1 MGELCT
7 IYCIT
12 CLRGAVPGRSR
23 VPVSENRAPRAD
35 RKEKDAMYAEDK
47 VTDMEYLPL
56 SCSQMNIWNLE
67 MAYPGLPIN
76 NICTALRIEGN
87 LNLEYLQSCI
97 ELSYQAFPSLRTR
110 ITVRDGVP
118 CQYVSG
124 EIPARTVI
132 FDFTETN
139 EQGVGSWFQS
149 VAREH
154 FTLCD
159 APLCQMLV
167 FKTAEN
173 SGGIL
178 TRVHHIVADAWSH
191 GLITNYIIHNYFQL
205 LQNNTPDST
214 ITPSYEEHILKEQ
227 KYLKSRAFEKDKKYW
242 NEALRGISPGAAK
255 EHQCAVVSPVG
266 LRKSY
271 RLPNRLNRLIGGF
284 CEKTGVSPFA
294 VFYMGLAIYLRRV
307 KGQARF
313 CIGVPT
319 MNRLNFKEKQTGGMF
334 VNTLP
339 FVNEFDISITWN
351 QFNEKLQRDWFA
363 LLYHQRIPYEFIKKI
378 ASSNEPH
385 LSEGLFD
392 IVLSYQN
399 GKLDHLRGA
408 RVSLEGRWMY
418 SGYQCESLC
427 IHLSSRDK
435 ENQFMVDYD
444 YLTQIF
450 SEGEIDRLHESLCRI
465 LKETLQNP
473 DTPIYSLSILS
484 EEMEE
489 KVIYDFNQTD
499 VWYEKEGGIAK
510 KLKDIVE
517 MHPDRTAV
525 IFRGRRISYRE
536 LGEDGENAA
545 RRITRKMNGEQGT
558 VAIHLE
564 RSEKIFIALWG
575 VIFSGNS
582 WLLIDTGL
590 PRQRKEEIL
599 RDSCAVLCICDSREE
614 IHAGSTSFVLFDE
627 LAEPE
632 EDIKCRAAGPDDL
645 AYLVYTSGSTGTPKG
660 VEVEQHSVLNL
671 ALSMHPLYPKG
682 AVLSICNVGFDA
694 FLLESVIALLDGR
707 TIVFSAE
714 DEMNHPQKIG
724 QLIQNFDAG
733 FLALTPSR
741 LSAYLKEPQ
750 FCEALWHLETIICG
764 GESLPPE
771 LYKKLSEYTG
781 GILYNQYGPSEATVA
796 VSHAVV
802 NGKEPVSIGR
812 PLCNCR
818 MYILDEFLNPLPPGS
833 AGEIYISG
841 ACLARGYHN
850 RKELTEECFLQDP
863 FLDRGRMYRTGDYG
877 RWSEDGRVFYLGR
890 QDSQIKL
897 LGHRIELSEIESVL
911 MRHPE
916 VDAAAVT
923 VWEEQLIAY
932 YIGSGEVRESEILTF
947 AANYLPRYLLPGVL
961 MRVKSFSLTGNGKID
976 FQAMPKPVLPDI
988 QEKAADEVEQQ
999 LLHIWKKVL
1008 GKEELGVNS
1017 DYFLV
1022 GGDSLNAVLML
1033 LEVEDQFSRTISM
1046 QEFYANATLRRLG
1059 NLIRGREVQGQPR
1072 GEDIRKAAVRDWYP
1086 VTPSQAGFYVMHQ
1099 LDETKISYNMP
1110 TAFLLSESLDFSRLE
1125 HAVEQMIQEDSV
1137 LRTTFH
1143 IENGRVT
1150 AKISSEPEFRMQYME
1165 CGTVKEAMENF
1176 VQPFNLEEGPLI
1188 RVASLKLPGDK
1199 ACVLL
1204 DTHHIISD
1212 GLSSQILLGRL
1223 NRYYEGLPVSLPEF
1237 DYTDYAWWLSERAE
1251 GTKNPCREFWEKYLP
1266 DSLPESEFPLDRPR
1280 PAVFDGRGSR
1290 YSFELPESLHGEL
1303 QRVCKEQHVTV
1314 FVLLL
1319 SIYGVLLSRYS
1330 GKKEVV
1336 IGTPFSGRHRQHM
1349 EKLTGVFVNSLPV
1362 FMQTDPEATFT
1373 QYLESV
1379 KNSVTAMLDNQ
1390 EITLEELAKMAGA
1403 ERSRAK
1409 NPLFSVMFTMTPLK
1423 SEKISI
1429 GNAELDYVP
1438 SDTHAVKMDLNLEVT
1453 FINGRY
1459 YFQFEYAKSLFDEVT
1474 IAFYSRCYL
1483 QGLQQILSGSDIRIQ
1498 DIAMLDPADRI
1509 RLLEKPRH
1517 LRTPYDGTTVDQAAD
1532 YYAFSEP
1539 ERIAVQWGE
1548 DDSYT
1553 FRELKE
1559 KSDALAALLQKAGVE
1574 QGDKVAFLTRRTGA
1588 LPVFM
1593 FGILKAGAAYVPVD
1607 PKFPRERILYMLQ
1620 QAEVKLV
1627 LYGQQELVL
1636 GGLPCEEMIWK
1647 ENHGD
1652 SSWQVVNRHGPEDA
1666 ANVIYT
1672 SGTTGNP
1679 KGVVMLHKSL
1689 SNLSAHLEPLLGS
1702 TEEIILCASNCV
1714 FDVFTTETI
1723 LSLGKGY
1730 AVSIADEEEMV
1741 LPWKMAER
1749 IQRDK
1754 VTILQLTPS
1763 RIQMCLGDEAF
1774 RNALHHIRRI
1784 ILLGEPWSMEL
1795 KDRLN
1800 SLTSARIFN
1809 IYGPTETSVHNC
1821 QGDITEE
1828 KSIHIGEPIGNCRY
1842 YLLDKEGRQVPPT
1855 AVGEIYIAGE
1865 CLSRG
1870 YINQKELTDEVFLP
1884 DCYFKGEKMYKTGDL
1899 GRLRA
1904 DGNWQCLGRVD
1915 TQIKLNGHRIEPLE
1929 IAEVMLESGL
1939 VKEAAVVPVMKNE
1952 IPLFLRGAVV
1962 KAPEYSEEALRAYM
1976 RKKLPEYM
1984 LPSEILILD
1993 ELPRSASGKTDLKK
2007 LAAPADEVRSTQG
2020 EEDTIGD
2027 LWKEVLGRD
2036 ALREVSFFEQGGTS
2050 LMAIVLLNRY
2060 HQKQYEFSIN
2070 DFYHY
2075 PTLKEQETI
2084 LGITPLQDTPVIRG
2098 DKAEQ
2103 ERPQIPEKL
2112 TVQEEKPCRPGAVFL
2127 TGATGYLGSYILKK
2141 LLEYG
2146 NEEIYCLIRKEA
2158 GRLEESMD
2166 FYFGKGYY
2174 KKYQSR
2180 LHVIVGELTKE
2191 QFQIGPAMYTEMIEK
2206 VTRVFHCAADV
2217 RHYAPESELYQT
2229 NVEGTR
2235 EVLCFVKASKAALM
2249 HISTV
2254 SVAGDRLHNIEKEVV
2269 FEEGDLNIGQ
2279 NWWDNPYV
2287 KSKILAEKL
2296 VDDAVREGICANI
2309 FRIGRLVG
2317 DSYNGIFQRCPES
2330 NAYYRLIKGILE
2342 LGMLPEVLYAQS
2354 LEVTPVNLAAEAVI
2368 RLSNTTNAAY
2378 HIYSPHEVEIGTL
2391 ANACIP
2397 VKQVDARAFERA
2409 LEERSSQSNSPY
2421 IQALMQ
2427 TWFSQKE
2434 HYAPVRISAERT
2446 LDKLASLDFWWPQA
2460 DITRLRQ
2467 CFLGERKEENQ

>member
-1 MGELCT
+1 
-7 IYCIT
+7 
-12 CLRGAVPGRSR
+12 
-23 VPVSENRAPRAD
+23 
-35 RKEKDAMYAEDK
+35 MYTEDK
-47 VTDMEYLPL
+47 VTDMQYLPL

-67 MAYPGLPIN
+67 MAHPGLPIN

-87 LNLEYLQSCI
+87 LNLEYLQTCI
-97 ELSYQAFPSLRTR
+97 ELSYQVFPSLRTR

-118 CQYVSG
+118 CQYVSE
-124 EIPARTVI
+124 EIPARTAI

-139 EQGVGSWFQS
+139 EQGVGNWFQS

-154 FTLCD
+154 FILCD

-167 FKTAEN
+167 FKTSED

-178 TRVHHIVADAWSH
+178 TRVHHIAADAWSH
-191 GLITNYIIHNYFQL
+191 GLLTNHIIHNYFQL
-205 LQNNTPDST
+205 LQNNAPDCT
-214 ITPSYEEHILKEQ
+214 VTPSYEEHILKEQ
-227 KYLKSRAFEKDKKYW
+227 KYLKSKAFEKDKKYW
-242 NEALRGISPGAAK
+242 NEALWGISPGAAK

-271 RLPNRLNRLIGGF
+271 RLSNRLNRLMGGF
-284 CEKTGVSPFA
+284 CEKAGVSPFA
-294 VFYMGLAIYLRRV
+294 VFYIGLAIYLRRV

-339 FVNEFDISITWN
+339 FVNEFDISISLN

-363 LLYHQRIPYEFIKKI
+363 LLYHQRIPFEFIKKI
-378 ASSNEPH
+378 ASTNEKH
-385 LSEGLFD
+385 LPQGLFD

-450 SEGEIDRLHESLCRI
+450 SGEEIERLHESLCRI
-465 LKETLQNP
+465 LKEALQNP
-473 DTPIYSLSILS
+473 DTPIHSLPILS
-484 EEMEE
+484 EEIEE

-499 VWYEKEGGIAK
+499 VWYEKDEGITK
-510 KLKDIVE
+510 KLKETVE
-517 MHPDRTAV
+517 LHPDRTAV
-525 IFRGRRISYRE
+525 IFRGRRISYRQ
-536 LGEDGENAA
+536 LGEAGENAA
-545 RRITRKMNGEQGT
+545 RRITRKLNREQGT

-582 WLLIDTGL
+582 WLFIDTGL
-590 PRQRKEEIL
+590 PLQRKEEIL
-599 RDSCAVLCICDSREE
+599 NDSSAVLCICDSREE
-614 IHAGSTSFVLFDE
+614 IHTGSTSFVSFDE

-632 EDIKCRAAGPDDL
+632 EEMKCRAPGPDDL

-671 ALSMHPLYPKG
+671 AASMHPLYPKG

-707 TIVFSAE
+707 TIVFAAE

-724 QLIQNFDAG
+724 QLIQDFDAG

-741 LSAYLKEPQ
+741 LSAYLKEPG
-750 FCEALWHLETIICG
+750 FCESLWHLETIICG

-781 GILYNQYGPSEATVA
+781 GTLYNQYGPSEATVA
-796 VSHAVV
+796 VSHAAV
-802 NGKEPVSIGR
+802 NGREPVSIGR
-812 PLCNCR
+812 PLYNCR

-833 AGEIYISG
+833 AGEIYIG
-841 ACLARGYHN
+841 GTCLARGYHN
-850 RKELTEECFLQDP
+850 RKELTEECFLPDP
-863 FLDRGRMYRTGDYG
+863 FSDGGRMYRTGDYG
-877 RWSEDGRVFYLGR
+877 KWSEEGKIFYLGR
-890 QDSQIKL
+890 KDSQIKL

-911 MRHPE
+911 MRHPG
-916 VDAAAVT
+916 VDVSAVT

-932 YIGSGEVRESEILTF
+932 YVGSGEVEEREILTF

-961 MRVKSFSLTGNGKID
+961 MRVKSFPLTGNGKID
-976 FQAMPKPVLPDI
+976 FQAMPRPVLPDI
-988 QEKAADEVEQQ
+988 QEKPADEVEHQ
-999 LLHIWKKVL
+999 LLNIWKKVL
-1008 GKEELGVNS
+1008 GREELGVNS
-1017 DYFLV
+1017 DYFLS

-1033 LEVEDQFSRTISM
+1033 VEVEKQFSRTISV
-1046 QEFYANATLRRLG
+1046 QEFYAGSTLRRLG
-1059 NLIRGREVQGQPR
+1059 NLIRGREVQGQLK
-1072 GEDIRKAAVRDWYP
+1072 GECIRKAAVRDWYP

-1110 TAFLLSESLDFSRLE
+1110 TAFLLSESLDSSRLE

-1150 AKISSEPEFRMQYME
+1150 AKISSETEFHMQYME
-1165 CGTVKEAMENF
+1165 CGTIKEAMENF
-1176 VQPFNLEEGPLI
+1176 VQPFNLEGGPLI
-1188 RVASLKLPGDK
+1188 RVAVLKLPEDK
-1199 ACVLL
+1199 TGVLL
-1204 DTHHIISD
+1204 DMHHIISD
-1212 GLSSQILLGRL
+1212 GLSSQILLDRL
-1223 NRYYEGLPVSLPEF
+1223 NRYYQGLLVSLPEF
-1237 DYTDYAWWLSERAE
+1237 DYTDYAWWLSEKTE
-1251 GTKNPCREFWEKYLP
+1251 GTENSSKEFWEKHLP

-1280 PAVFDGRGSR
+1280 PTVFDGRGSK
-1290 YSFELPESLHGEL
+1290 YSFELPSSLEGEL
-1303 QRVCKEQHVTV
+1303 QRACGEQHVTV

-1319 SIYGVLLSRYS
+1319 SVYGILLSRYS

-1349 EKLTGVFVNSLPV
+1349 EEMTGVFVNTLPV
-1362 FMQTDPEATFT
+1362 FMQADLGDTFA
-1373 QYLESV
+1373 QYLKSV
-1379 KNSVTAMLDNQ
+1379 KSTVTAMLDNQ
-1390 EITLEELAKMAGA
+1390 EITLEELAKMAGV
-1403 ERSRAK
+1403 ERNRAK

-1423 SEKISI
+1423 SDKVSI
-1429 GNAELDYVP
+1429 GNAELNYVP

-1453 FINGRY
+1453 CKNGRY
-1459 YFQFEYAKSLFDEVT
+1459 YFQFEYARSLFDEVT

-1483 QGLQQILSGSDIRIQ
+1483 QGLQQVLSDSATRIQ
-1498 DIAMLDPADRI
+1498 DIAMLDAADRI

-1539 ERIAVQWGE
+1539 ERVAVQWGE
-1548 DDSYT
+1548 NDSYT
-1553 FRELKE
+1553 FRELKV
-1559 KSDALAALLQKAGVE
+1559 KSDALAAALQNAGVE
-1574 QGDKVAFLTRRTGA
+1574 QGDKVAFLTRRTGS

-1607 PKFPRERILYMLQ
+1607 PELPRERILYMLQ
-1620 QAEVKLV
+1620 QAEVRLV
-1627 LYGQQELVL
+1627 LYGEQELVL
-1636 GGLPCEEMIWK
+1636 GGLSWVEMIWSG
-1647 ENHGD
+1647 EHRD
-1652 SSWQVVNRHGPEDA
+1652 SSLQMVNRHGPEDA

-1679 KGVVMLHKSL
+1679 KGVVMLHKAL
-1689 SNLSAHLEPLLGS
+1689 SNLSDHLEPLLGS
-1702 TEEIILCASNCV
+1702 TKEIILCASNCV

-1730 AVSIADEEEMV
+1730 GISIADEEEMV

-1774 RNALHHIRRI
+1774 RQALHQIHRI
-1784 ILLGEPWSMEL
+1784 ILLGESWSMEL

-1800 SLTSARIFN
+1800 SLTDARIFN

-1828 KSIHIGEPIGNCRY
+1828 KSIHIGKPIGNCRY
-1842 YLLDKEGRQVPPT
+1842 YLLDKAGRQVPPT

-1929 IAEVMLESGL
+1929 IAEVMLASGL

-1952 IPLFLRGAVV
+1952 IPSFLRGAVV
-1962 KAPEYSEEALRAYM
+1962 KTPGYSEEALRAYM
-1976 RKKLPEYM
+1976 KKKLPEYM
-1984 LPSEILILD
+1984 LPSEILILE
-1993 ELPRSASGKTDLKK
+1993 ELPRTASGKTDMKK
-2007 LAAPADEVRSTQG
+2007 LAVPDSGTKSTQG
-2020 EEDTIGD
+2020 EADTIED
-2027 LWKEVLGRD
+2027 LWKEVLGREP
-2036 ALREVSFFEQGGTS
+2036 LREVSFFEQGGTS
-2050 LMAIVLLNRY
+2050 LMAIVLLNQY
-2060 HQKQYEFSIN
+2060 HQKQYTFSIN

-2075 PTLKEQETI
+2075 PTLKEQEAI
-2084 LGITPLQDTPVIRG
+2084 LGIKPLQGASVEEAE
-2098 DKAEQ
+2098 KMEAEQ
-2103 ERPQIPEKL
+2103 PELPEKL
-2112 TVQEEKPCRPGAVFL
+2112 TVQEEKPCRTGAVFL

-2174 KKYQSR
+2174 EKYRSR
-2180 LHVIVGELTKE
+2180 LHIIVGELTKE
-2191 QFQIGPAMYTEMIEK
+2191 QFQAGPALYTEMTEN

-2235 EVLCFVKASKAALM
+2235 EVLRFVKASKAALM

-2254 SVAGDRLHNIEKEVV
+2254 SVAGDRLDNTEGEMVFKE
-2269 FEEGDLNIGQ
+2269 EDLNIGQ

-2296 VDDAVREGICANI
+2296 VDDAVREGVCANI

-2317 DSYNGIFQRCPES
+2317 DSYKGTFQRHPES

-2342 LGMLPEVLYAQS
+2342 LGMLPEALYAQR

-2368 RLSNTTNAAY
+2368 RLSQTTNAAY
-2378 HIYSPHEVEIGTL
+2378 HIYSPHEIEIGRL
-2391 ANACIP
+2391 AEACVP
-2397 VKQVDARAFERA
+2397 VKQVDVQTFEYA
-2409 LEERSSQSNSPY
+2409 LKEQSSQSDSPY

-2427 TWFSQKE
+2427 TWFSEKE
-2434 HYAPVRISAERT
+2434 RDAPVRLSAGST
-2446 LDKLASLDFWWPQA
+2446 MDKLASLDFWWPQA
-2460 DITRLRQ
+2460 DIARLSQ
-2467 CFLGERKEENQ
+2467 CFLEERKEGNE